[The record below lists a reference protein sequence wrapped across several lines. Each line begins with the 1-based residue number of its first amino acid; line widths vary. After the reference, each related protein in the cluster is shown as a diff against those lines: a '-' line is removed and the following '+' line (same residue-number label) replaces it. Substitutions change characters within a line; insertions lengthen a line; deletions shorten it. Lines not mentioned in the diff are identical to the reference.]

1 MKKIYFIILVL
12 FMLTGCENTKNVNNQ
27 VNQEVQTNKATL
39 VCNNEYAGDTLKI
52 ATKLSKLSDFKCANI
67 TNYLNYINLN
77 SKANY
82 DDVIYLINKGID
94 KTYSSELMEL
104 VKSNYFILANLDKYL
119 SNEQSSPD
127 KTIAYVNAGLYR
139 SYYQDMVATD
149 TNKDTL
155 MLVNKYNYLISSYV
169 PKDLETIDANYSRG
183 VNNKLRHVAKVA
195 FEKMAAAAKLNN
207 IIIFNQSAY
216 RSYQSQVTIYNRSV
230 ASYGVEESDKTSA
243 RPGNSEHQTG
253 LTLDINSVDNSFK
266 NTSEYQWL
274 IKNSY
279 KYGFILRYPEN
290 KEEIT
295 GYAYEPWHYRYVGL
309 DAASKINEEGI
320 TFDEYYAYYVANQ

>member
-1 MKKIYFIILVL
+1 MPNKYIIP
-12 FMLTGCENTKNVNNQ
+12 
-27 VNQEVQTNKATL
+27 
-39 VCNNEYAGDTLKI
+39 
-52 ATKLSKLSDFKCANI
+52 
-67 TNYLNYINLN
+67 LNYINVN
-77 SKANY
+77 NKANY

-104 VKSNYFILANLDKYL
+104 VKSNYFILANLDKHL

-149 TNKDTL
+149 TNKDVL
-155 MLVNKYNYLISSYV
+155 MLVNKYNYLSSSYV

-195 FEKMAAAAKLNN
+195 FEKMAAAAKLDN

-309 DAASKINEEGI
+309 DAASKINEVGI

>member
-27 VNQEVQTNKATL
+27 VNQEVATL

-94 KTYSSELMEL
+94 KTYSSELMKL

-149 TNKDTL
+149 TNKDVL
-155 MLVNKYNYLISSYV
+155 MLVNKYNYLSSSYV

-195 FEKMAAAAKLNN
+195 FEKMAAAAKLDN

>member
-94 KTYSSELMEL
+94 KTYSSELMKL

-119 SNEQSSPD
+119 SNEQGSPD

-149 TNKDTL
+149 TNKDVL
-155 MLVNKYNYLISSYV
+155 MLVNKYNYLSSSYV

-195 FEKMAAAAKLNN
+195 FEKMAAAAKLDN

>member
-104 VKSNYFILANLDKYL
+104 VKSNYFILANLDKHL

-195 FEKMAAAAKLNN
+195 FEKMAAAAKLDN

>member
-27 VNQEVQTNKATL
+27 VNQEVATL

-149 TNKDTL
+149 TNKDVL
-155 MLVNKYNYLISSYV
+155 MLVNKYNYLSSSYV

>member
-27 VNQEVQTNKATL
+27 VNQEVATL

-155 MLVNKYNYLISSYV
+155 MLVNKYNYLSSSYV

>member
-82 DDVIYLINKGID
+82 DDVIYLINKGVD